1 MNVIRRSQIIG
12 LMTMDGSTA
21 TEYDR
26 VEEVWLDENGRVVYL
41 TGREGYTPLEQV
53 SVIGPDAV
61 LTYSSELFEPADNLR
76 RLNRMQVSSTMSDPL
91 GWVEDFLFDWET
103 GDIAAYVLSGDIA
116 EPYGGRAVLFPDDIE
131 TIDAE
136 VIVIKEGAKN
146 RLQTES
152 EGLKDFMS
160 EKSQQVKHLV
170 KKMGDR
176 LRSLVS
182 PQDEPEVVRVKIRE
196 VSDEL
201 AASGKHNR
209 HSLAEATE
217 FLQHKWQDLQ
227 HSIDRTSKRMKSALD
242 SAWKYSNVDLDSR
255 SGTTI

>member
-26 VEEVWLDENGRVVYL
+26 VEEVWLDDNGRVVYL
-41 TGREGYTPLEQV
+41 AGSKGNTPLEQV

-61 LTYSSELFEPADNLR
+61 LTYSSSFFEPSSNLR
-76 RLNRMQVSSTMSDPL
+76 RFNRMRVSSPLSDPL

-103 GDIAAYVLSGDIA
+103 GDIAAYILGGDIA
-116 EPYGGRAVLFPDDIE
+116 EPFGGRAVLFPDDIE

-136 VIVIKEGAKN
+136 VIVIKEEAKD
-146 RLQTES
+146 RLKSES
-152 EGLKDFMS
+152 EGLKGFIS

-170 KKMGDR
+170 KQMGDR
-176 LRSLVS
+176 VRALIS
-182 PQDEPEVVRVKIRE
+182 PQDKPEVVRVKIKE

-201 AASGKHNR
+201 AASGKHDHN
-209 HSLAEATE
+209 SLAEATE
-217 FLQHKWQDLQ
+217 FLQDKWENLQ
-227 HSIDRTSKRMKSALD
+227 QSVSRTSKRMKLALD
-242 SAWKYSNVDLDSR
+242 SAWNKL
-255 SGTTI
+255 THK